1 MSEHNYTWEL
11 NAISSK
17 IGRVESAV
25 DSVGRQVN
33 QVSNQVNQ
41 IGSEVHAMGTKVDKV
56 SDELAQLAHDF
67 QVMMNEQNM
76 KLAEQQA
83 TTEVVRIRQEL
94 EQKYGDYSKVRKTM
108 LGVLQATDVA
118 LVKKDTISQVSEELM
133 ISTPEYWLAP
143 CLVAISAWISNDR
156 DLADRAIKEAMKRN
170 EERTAL
176 TMALICRRNNRTD
189 TCYEWLSIY
198 FAKQKASEIS
208 ESSYAYIDA
217 YINGI
222 FGPDEKHMCDDYIAR
237 WLDEIRGSSSNFESD
252 QETIWSNYCTKFK
265 GAVDDR
271 YPLLKN
277 SVSEYDRIDAYL
289 GRVHSVDTIK
299 DNFEQIQNAYVNQDV
314 LKEKIDKNLI
324 ELISRY
330 DDKEEPL
337 RKEEELQ
344 QAIKDLKGDV
354 ERAKQVIRFRNQS
367 RKEQRMNLVE
377 QMANSIISD
386 ADVLPSQKKTAVSF
400 LGNYIKKGFNRYL
413 TEERPNFPETITIN
427 VNGWSG
433 QTTDGSNV
441 NELCT
446 SYKTFMERTYENEI
460 AEIRKTKP
468 TKFMAGGVAC
478 AIATLIFLFTAF
490 PIGLAFGAGAVYCF
504 MSMKKFEKN
513 KEDKINEI
521 TNAHASAIQQGKDEI
536 VACVE
541 QWKLAKNVANEFSAM
556 PTPELIA

>member
-1 MSEHNYTWEL
+1 MSEHNYSWEL
-11 NAISSK
+11 NAIEK
-17 IGRVESAV
+17 RIGRVETAI
-25 DSVGRQVN
+25 DNVGY
-33 QVSNQVNQ
+33 QVNQ
-41 IGSEVHAMGTKVDKV
+41 IGNEVHVMGSKVDKV
-56 SDELAQLAHDF
+56 SEDLAKLAHDF

-94 EQKYGDYSKVRKTM
+94 EQNFGDYGKVRKTM

-143 CLVAISAWISNDR
+143 CLVAVSAWISNDR
-156 DLADRAIKEAMKRN
+156 DLADRAIREAMKRN

-176 TMALICRRNNRTD
+176 TMALICRRNNRTE

-198 FAKQKASEIS
+198 FAKQKATQIS

-222 FGPDEKHMCDDYIAR
+222 FGPDEKHMCDDYISR
-237 WLDEIRGSSSNFESD
+237 WLDEIRGSSSNFENE
-252 QETIWSNYCTKFK
+252 QEGMWSEYCTRFK
-265 GAVDDR
+265 GAVDNR
-271 YPLLKN
+271 YPALKN
-277 SVSEYDRIDAYL
+277 CVAEYDRIDAYL

-299 DNFEQIQNAYVNQDV
+299 ENFEQIQNAYVNQDV

-337 RKEEELQ
+337 RKEEEMQ

-354 ERAKQVIRFRNQS
+354 AKARQVVQFRNET

-386 ADVLPSQKKTAVSF
+386 GDVLPSQKKTAISF
-400 LGNYIKKGFNRYL
+400 LGSYIKKGFDRYL
-413 TEERPNFPETITIN
+413 EEERPNFPETITIN

-441 NELCT
+441 NDLCT
-446 SYKTFMERTYENEI
+446 SYKIYMERTYENEVNQI
-460 AEIRKTKP
+460 KNEKP
-468 TKFMAGGVAC
+468 TKLMAGGIGC
-478 AIATLIFLFTAF
+478 AIGALLFLFSF
-490 PIGLAFGAGAVYCF
+490 LPIGLAFGAGAAYF
-504 MSMKKFEKN
+504 FISMKKFEKS
-513 KEDKINEI
+513 KEDRINEL
-521 TNAHASAIQQGKDEI
+521 TNSHASSIQQGQDEI

-541 QWKLAKNVANEFSAM
+541 QWKVAKNVVAEFSAM
-556 PTPELIA
+556 PVPELIA